1 MRGAAVL
8 ILNGARRPIPRALF
22 STLAN
27 MCIGARVL
35 RPALP
40 IEIARLAQFLAAWGH
55 TGPAVRIR
63 LTQIKGNGRRQR

>member
-8 ILNGARRPIPRALF
+8 ILNGARRPIPRVLF

-55 TGPAVRIR
+55 T
-63 LTQIKGNGRRQR
+63 